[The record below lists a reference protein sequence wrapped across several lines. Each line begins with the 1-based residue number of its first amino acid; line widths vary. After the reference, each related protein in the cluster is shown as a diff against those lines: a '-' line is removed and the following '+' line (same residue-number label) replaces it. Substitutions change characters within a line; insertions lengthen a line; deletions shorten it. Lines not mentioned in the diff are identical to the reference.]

1 MTTTYTIA
9 QVDQDTIA
17 RLYVVGFEASN
28 QRSNQRLELQRVEE
42 SRSVLS
48 VDEYWLLPVIV
59 DWAPKGEG
67 QQVGVETGT
76 MVVAVVV
83 DLVQLIVGGGE
94 VEGIAQSGRLPE
106 TTHRGEIYWLIC
118 SQRTEGMIDGIWRVE
133 EEWKPKMEQE
143 MGWRERGREGGRR
156 RRETGGE
163 RVTMRKTGEGD
174 REGRRGSIQSRPV
187 SVARVESSPVE
198 SSPM

>member
-106 TTHRGEIYWLIC
+106 TTHRGGIYWLIC
-118 SQRTEGMIDGIWRVE
+118 SQRTEGMIDGKWRVE
-133 EEWKPKMEQE
+133 EEKIGVETKDGTGEGLE
-143 MGWRERGREGGRR
+143 REREGGREKEKGNR
-156 RRETGGE
+156 RREGDDEKDRRRRQRGKK
-163 RVTMRKTGEGD
+163 RVN
-174 REGRRGSIQSRPV
+174 
-187 SVARVESSPVE
+187 SVPSS
-198 SSPM
+198 